1 MQLEYVVTHIGGIPN
16 TDRQYLVEKQWI
28 SEKSLSLPVEI
39 ELHLRQKSEIEK
51 IEIVAHNKFIRK
63 SPPRD
68 LNSTLFSAKK
78 IGIFSER
85 DEEGYIGEVQFKSRK
100 TDDQKYELKNIF
112 LDEKCS
118 KLILNVSEAHIDVV
132 NNLDS
137 LVVGLVDVKLF
148 GKYLPVENELS
159 VSLDIDPRAFKP
171 GVTRNVIPDQKYSKE
186 LQAMIHAI
194 EKNKQTA
201 VANEDFK
208 LAKSAQ
214 LAVRELKKST
224 KEMEE
229 LENDKNEAIM
239 DEDFQRAN
247 DLQDEITALR
257 SKILASVDP
266 QLLEDTMVIFLI
278 NLKTF
283 SFFQPSH
290 DEIHRPKNLFTENSE
305 VPSKPKLYQP
315 VGRFCLFLQWFSS
328 FFRVLDLSPTEVSA
342 DPSTA
347 FLLPPRP
354 PSNSSK
360 VLVTPRRP
368 STNHS
373 GSTRR
378 SSASWEV
385 PIRPTTTNSQISRKR
400 TPSPVVK
407 KAPSTASS
415 SRRRSNSI
423 GMGTNKFLEKEN
435 MIVPAALNRKRSSSV
450 NYETPE
456 FVDKSMEDISEDQV
470 LAMVPPDQRGNVRSA
485 ISLFGLETIAKIY
498 SKHFENRKEGIE
510 EIREK
515 IDTLNSDKTSK
526 YFESV
531 NCLLAHLLKEPL
543 FNVYKD
549 VLLLW
554 HHFCTSRLLELNLE
568 RYIQRVASESSDI
581 LATRVLSS
589 EKRLVSETLTVFRDA
604 SKVPSI
610 GKAYATKLLGSNSKN
625 LKGRAILVEVI
636 TKLHAVPN
644 EQIGLTDKI
653 VAGFSTKCIRTSDP
667 QVRTIG
673 KDLMVKLYK
682 NGSAK
687 IVRSELD
694 KFASSD
700 SNNPTYQ
707 KIVREIYNFDG
718 SRPKSEKKKK
728 ISFML

>member
-1 MQLEYVVTHIGGIPN
+1 MELEYVVSHIARVPN
-16 TDRQYLVEKQWI
+16 SDRQYLVEKPWI
-28 SEKSLSLPVEI
+28 SEKSPSFPIEI

-51 IEIVAHNKFIRK
+51 IEIVAHNKFI
-63 SPPRD
+63 P
-68 LNSTLFSAKK
+68 KK
-78 IGIFSER
+78 IAIFSER
-85 DEEGYIGEVQFKSRK
+85 NEEGYIGEVQFKSRK
-100 TDDQKYELKNIF
+100 SDDQKYELKNIF

-118 KLILNVSEAHIDVV
+118 KLILSVSEAHIDVI
-132 NNLDS
+132 NNLES
-137 LVVGLVDVKLF
+137 LVGLVDVKLF
-148 GKYLPVENELS
+148 GKYLTSENQLS
-159 VSLDIDPRAFKP
+159 FSPDVDSRAFKP
-171 GVTRNVIPDQKYSKE
+171 GVTKNLIPDHKYSKE
-186 LQAMIHAI
+186 LQAMIMAI

-229 LENDKNEAIM
+229 LENDKNEAVEE
-239 DEDFQRAN
+239 EDFQRAN
-247 DLQDEITALR
+247 DLQ
-257 SKILASVDP
+257 
-266 QLLEDTMVIFLI
+266 
-278 NLKTF
+278 
-283 SFFQPSH
+283 
-290 DEIHRPKNLFTENSE
+290 
-305 VPSKPKLYQP
+305 
-315 VGRFCLFLQWFSS
+315 
-328 FFRVLDLSPTEVSA
+328 DLSPTEVSA
-342 DPSTA
+342 DPSSA

-360 VLVTPRRP
+360 KTFHPKRP
-368 STNHS
+368 STNDS
-373 GSTRR
+373 VSTRR
-378 SSASWEV
+378 SSATWEV
-385 PIRPTTTNSQISRKR
+385 PIRPTTTNSQSSKKR
-400 TPSPVVK
+400 TPSPSIK

-415 SRRRSNSI
+415 SSTRRRSSSI
-423 GMGTNKFLEKEN
+423 GLGTNKFLEKEN
-435 MIVPAALNRKRSSSV
+435 MIVPAALNRKRSNSV
-450 NYETPE
+450 NLETPE
-456 FVDKSMEDISEDQV
+456 YVDRSTEDISEDQV

-485 ISLFGLETIAKIY
+485 ISLFGLETIAKMY

-515 IDTLNSDKTSK
+515 IDELNGDRTSK
-526 YFESV
+526 YFESI

-554 HHFCTSRLLELNLE
+554 HHFCTSRLPELNLE
-568 RYIQRVASESSDI
+568 RYIQRIASESSEI

-589 EKRLVSETLTVFRDA
+589 EKRLVSETLKVFRDA
-604 SKVPSI
+604 SKLPSI

-636 TKLHAVPN
+636 AKLYGVPH
-644 EQIGLTDKI
+644 EQPGLIDKTI
-653 VAGFSTKCIRTSDP
+653 AGFSTKCIRTSDP

-682 NGSAK
+682 NGSTK
-687 IVRSELD
+687 VVRSELD
-694 KFASSD
+694 KFATSD

>member
-51 IEIVAHNKFIRK
+51 IEIVAHNKFI
-63 SPPRD
+63 P
-68 LNSTLFSAKK
+68 KK

-137 LVVGLVDVKLF
+137 LVGLVDVKLF

-257 SKILASVDP
+257 SNILASP
-266 QLLEDTMVIFLI
+266 R
-278 NLKTF
+278 
-283 SFFQPSH
+283 H

-315 VGRFCLFLQWFSS
+315 V
-328 FFRVLDLSPTEVSA
+328 DLSPTEVSA

-360 VLVTPRRP
+360 VSVTPRRP

-385 PIRPTTTNSQISRKR
+385 PIRPTTTNSQVSRKR

-456 FVDKSMEDISEDQV
+456 FVDKSTEDISEDQV

-526 YFESV
+526 YFESI

>member
-1 MQLEYVVTHIGGIPN
+1 MQLEYIVSHIGGVSN
-16 TDRQYLVEKQWI
+16 EDRQYLVEKPWVSDNFFI
-28 SEKSLSLPVEI
+28 SHRSHSFPVEI
-39 ELHLRQKSEIEK
+39 ELHLRQRSEVEK
-51 IEIVAHNKFIRK
+51 IEIVAHNKFI
-63 SPPRD
+63 P
-68 LNSTLFSAKK
+68 KK

-85 DEEGYIGEVQFKSRK
+85 NEEGYIGEVQFKSRK

-112 LDEKCS
+112 LDEKCA
-118 KLILNVSEAHIDVV
+118 KLILNVSEAHIDVI

-137 LVVGLVDVKLF
+137 LVGLVDVKLF
-148 GKYLPVENELS
+148 GKYLPVGDELFVPS
-159 VSLDIDPRAFKP
+159 DIDHRAFKP
-171 GVTRNVIPDQKYSKE
+171 GVTRNVIPDHKYSKE

-229 LENDKNEAIM
+229 LENDKNEAVM

-257 SKILASVDP
+257 SNILASIDP
-266 QLLEDTMVIFLI
+266 VLLEDTMPR
-278 NLKTF
+278 NE
-283 SFFQPSH
+283 
-290 DEIHRPKNLFTENSE
+290 EIHRPKNLFTEAPE
-305 VPSKPKLYQP
+305 LPSKPKLYQP
-315 VGRFCLFLQWFSS
+315 V
-328 FFRVLDLSPTEVSA
+328 DLSPTEVSA
-342 DPSTA
+342 GPSTS

-354 PSNSSK
+354 PSSSFK
-360 VLVTPRRP
+360 KTVTRVMTPKRP
-368 STNHS
+368 STNDS
-373 GSTRR
+373 TSTRR
-378 SSASWEV
+378 SSATWEI
-385 PIRPTTTNSQISRKR
+385 PIRPTTTNSQSSRKR
-400 TPSPVVK
+400 TPSPIVK

-415 SRRRSNSI
+415 SRSRRSNSI

-450 NYETPE
+450 NLEVPE
-456 FVDKSMEDISEDQV
+456 FVDRSTEDISEDQV

-485 ISLFGLETIAKIY
+485 ISLFGLEPIAKIY
-498 SKHFENRKEGIE
+498 SKHFENRKEGIA

-515 IDTLNSDKTSK
+515 IDTLNSDKTSR
-526 YFESV
+526 YFESIT
-531 NCLLAHLLKEPL
+531 CLLAHLLKEPL

-554 HHFCTSRLLELNLE
+554 HHFCTSRLPELNLE
-568 RYIQRVASESSDI
+568 KYIPRVASESSDI
-581 LATRVLSS
+581 LATRVLAS
-589 EKRLVSETLTVFRDA
+589 EKRLVSETMTVFRDA
-604 SKVPSI
+604 CKVQTI
-610 GKAYATKLLGSNSKN
+610 GKAYASKLLNSKSKN
-625 LKGRAILVEVI
+625 LKGRAILVEI
-636 TKLHAVPN
+636 IAKLHGVPN
-644 EQIGLTDKI
+644 DQISLTDKT
-653 VAGFSTKCIRTSDP
+653 VAEFATKCIRTSDP
-667 QVRTIG
+667 QIRTIG

-682 NGSAK
+682 NGSSK
-687 IVRSELD
+687 VVRSELD

-718 SRPKSEKKKK
+718 SKPKSEKKKK